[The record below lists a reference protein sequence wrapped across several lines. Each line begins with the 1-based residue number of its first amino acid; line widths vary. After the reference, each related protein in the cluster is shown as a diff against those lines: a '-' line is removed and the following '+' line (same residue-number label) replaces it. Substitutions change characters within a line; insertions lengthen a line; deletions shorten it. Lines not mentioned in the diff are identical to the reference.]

1 MMTYETVRDKSSDA
15 HWHLRWKILT
25 GCIKAYTI
33 KHYIRIESKRVLKV
47 SSVEHR
53 TGRLGGCYDK
63 IPKIKYTLWAPI
75 LCSSK
80 LYVFDSDSVSTRDQS
95 TWIETKSLNVYG
107 LGLATACAFCHGAWR
122 VAELLYR
129 SDQLKIGIYNL
140 REPELEISTGTLNFL
155 L

>member
-33 KHYIRIESKRVLKV
+33 KHYIRIESKRVLKNTERGD
-47 SSVEHR
+47 S
-53 TGRLGGCYDK
+53 GDAMIK